1 MKVSMK
7 KMSNTNKLNI
17 LLDNKAILIFLLLFI
32 ISCFVSPV
40 FLSSRNLLNVIRQI
54 SVSAIVGIG
63 FTCIIASANLDLS
76 VGDMIG
82 LLGAEMALLSRA
94 GLPFGLVILI
104 GVLTGAFCGFMNGMI
119 GVSIGLPLFI
129 VTLATGQIY
138 NGITLL
144 ITHNSAVTGISPE
157 FKALGQG
164 YLFNIPTPIYIMVGV
179 GIVIYLVL
187 NKTTFGRHII
197 AIGGNKEAAHV
208 SGIDTKKVTVGVYM
222 LLGVCASVAAVV
234 LTGRANS
241 AQPSAGAGMALDSV
255 AAVVIGGT
263 PLSGGSGK
271 VMGTVIGCLIV
282 GTINNMLNLLGVDSN
297 WQSVAKGLLIL
308 IAVSLDVLS
317 DRYFKKRM
325 EKA

>member
-1 MKVSMK
+1 MK

>member
-1 MKVSMK
+1 MK
-7 KMSNTNKLNI
+7 KTSNTSKLNV

-32 ISCFVSPV
+32 ISCFASPV

-63 FTCIIASANLDLS
+63 FTCIIASSNLDLS

-94 GLPFGLVILI
+94 GLPFGLVVAA

-144 ITHNSAVTGISPE
+144 ITHNSAVSGISPV
-157 FKALGQG
+157 FRALGQG
-164 YLFNIPTPIYIMVGV
+164 HLFNIPTPIYIMVAV
-179 GIVIYLVL
+179 SIVIYLIL
-187 NKTTFGRHII
+187 NKTVFGRHII
-197 AIGGNKEAAHV
+197 AIGGNREAAHV
-208 SGIDTKKVTVGVYM
+208 SGINTKRVTVGVYM

-271 VMGTVIGCLIV
+271 VVGTIIGCLIV

-297 WQSVAKGLLIL
+297 WQSVAKGLLII

>member
-94 GLPFGLVILI
+94 GLPFGLVVLI

>member
-1 MKVSMK
+1 MK
-7 KMSNTNKLNI
+7 KTSNTNKLNV

-32 ISCFVSPV
+32 VSCFISPV

-63 FTCIIASANLDLS
+63 FTCIIASSNLDLS

-94 GLPFGLVILI
+94 GLPFGLVVLV
-104 GVLTGAFCGFMNGMI
+104 GVLTGAFCGLMNGII

-157 FKALGQG
+157 FKTLGQG
-164 YLFNIPTPIYIMVGV
+164 YLLNIPAPIYIMVAV
-179 GIVIYLVL
+179 GIVVYLIL
-187 NKTTFGRHII
+187 NKTTFGRHIV
-197 AIGGNKEAAHV
+197 AIGGNREAAHV
-208 SGIDTKKVTVGVYM
+208 SGINTKKVTVGVYM

-271 VMGTVIGCLIV
+271 VMGTIIGCLIV

-297 WQSVAKGLLIL
+297 WQSVAKGLLII

-317 DRYFKKRM
+317 DQYFKKKM
-325 EKA
+325 EKV